1 MITLYHSDTAVCAAK
16 VRITLAEKSLPFESK
31 VMDLHSGDQFHPEY
45 LKLNPNAVVPTLIH
59 TDLVLTEST
68 VINEYLD
75 EVFPQNPLR
84 PADAYAR
91 ARMRLWTKREDTIH
105 DAINTMT
112 TAILFR
118 HNLLKKSP
126 SERARRYAAMP
137 DPAKREKWKTI
148 IDKGLESS
156 YVRDALYRFAS
167 LFRDMEA
174 ALANGPFLLG
184 DSFTLAD
191 VGLISFFYR
200 LQMLETAALWTTH
213 FPLVTAWFER
223 CKTRESFDTAIMA
236 YITPAHQTQYELV
249 SKPSWPQVERIYSQV
264 LSG

>member
-1 MITLYHSDTAVCAAK
+1 MLTLYHGASAVCAAK
-16 VRITLAEKSLPFESK
+16 VRVTLAEKGADYDSRPVNLQ
-31 VMDLHSGDQFHPEY
+31 SGEQFDPEY
-45 LKLNPNAVVPTLIH
+45 MKLNPNAVVPTIVHKGNVLI
-59 TDLVLTEST
+59 EST
-68 VINEYLD
+68 VINEYID
-75 EVFPQNPLR
+75 DVIPGPALR
-84 PADAYAR
+84 PADPYGR
-91 ARMRLWTKREDTIH
+91 ARVRLWTKREDTIH

-112 TAILFR
+112 SAILFR

-184 DSFTLAD
+184 D
-191 VGLISFFYR
+191 VV
-200 LQMLETAALWTTH
+200 QE
-213 FPLVTAWFER
+213 
-223 CKTRESFDTAIMA
+223 
-236 YITPAHQTQYELV
+236 
-249 SKPSWPQVERIYSQV
+249 
-264 LSG
+264 